1 MPNLLKS
8 SMSMSNKKKLIL
20 FDLDETLITCD
31 SLKLLVYF
39 LLFRN
44 FRKFAIKIPSLL
56 QIMIQHFISTSNH
69 KTNTKSKFF
78 KKILKGYSDK
88 EIEKFSSEFAGYIF
102 SNFKNKKIY
111 NKLLKA
117 KKYGSEIY
125 IVTASGD
132 FYCKYIAKLFKTKLI
147 STRVSLNK
155 KSLGKIIGKNCYGIE
170 KKIRVLKEIRNF
182 KDKYSIFYTDC
193 KSDRYLMKIC
203 DKSYFVK

>member
-1 MPNLLKS
+1 MTYE
-8 SMSMSNKKKLIL
+8 KKVIL

-39 LLFRN
+39 LLKRN
-44 FRKFAIKIPSLL
+44 FSKFVFKIPSLL
-56 QIMIQHFISTSNH
+56 QIMIQHYISNSDH

-78 KKILKGYSDK
+78 ETILKDYSGK
-88 EIEKFSSEFAGYIF
+88 EIEKFSSEFANYIF
-102 SNFKNKKIY
+102 FNYKNKIIY

-117 KKYGSEIY
+117 KKHNIEIY

-132 FYCKYIAKLFKTKLI
+132 FYCKYIAKLFKTNLI

-155 KSLGKIIGKNCYGIE
+155 KSLGKIMGKNCYGIE

-182 KDKYSIFYTDC
+182 KNKYSIFYTDC
-193 KSDRYLMKIC
+193 KSDRYLMKTC
-203 DKSYFVK
+203 NRGYFVK